1 MHVGVLAG
9 DLDQSMKIYGDVL
22 GFQEFWR
29 GSASPRTLSWVRVR
43 APEGED
49 YVEPMLYDRIPAPD
63 ARGTK
68 KHVSL
73 MVPDTQKAV
82 EELKKRA
89 ARGLYDK
96 EIVVQVGIN
105 RKRQVNRY
113 DPDGTPSS

>member
-1 MHVGVLAG
+1 
-9 DLDQSMKIYGDVL
+9 
-22 GFQEFWR
+22 
-29 GSASPRTLSWVRVR
+29 
-43 APEGED
+43 
-49 YVEPMLYDRIPAPD
+49 
-63 ARGTK
+63 
-68 KHVSL
+68 